1 MSLAVGR
8 ARLRPRLP
16 GCRLSEARECGARA
30 FGVLVIGRY
39 RQMTMRA
46 KQGCDTGKTAP
57 ICSIFAETPRR
68 MPFSLCSGN
77 RKQKYVE
84 GWVEF
89 ADKRKAKRIALSL
102 NNTPIGAPFS
112 LCELPWQARAVF
124 IDPSAVPSCL
134 RPRCC
139 TTLVMLHG
147 L

>member
-1 MSLAVGR
+1 
-8 ARLRPRLP
+8 
-16 GCRLSEARECGARA
+16 
-30 FGVLVIGRY
+30 
-39 RQMTMRA
+39 
-46 KQGCDTGKTAP
+46 
-57 ICSIFAETPRR
+57 
-68 MPFSLCSGN
+68 MPCSLCSGN

-112 LCELPWQARAVF
+112 LCELPWQARLVF